1 MLIGGADGNPF
12 TVALMGA
19 GDFFGEQALLNRA
32 AVRGATIQAIEP
44 TETLVV
50 GRGEFEELRQQ
61 HPEVDRLLIG
71 VLVAM
76 VDRLTRQVAELTDVP
91 GTVRIYRRIV
101 ALAELYADDAGAA
114 AAPIEIPLTQ
124 DQLAGL
130 AGVHLRLTSR
140 VLGEARAAGL
150 LDTSKRRLVVARP
163 RGPAATGRARAVRA
177 GRRPL
182 SRPRGRRAAIRLDE
196 PVGALGAEV
205 DAVGGQHL
213 LVVGDGV
220 PVGDGQVAAT
230 SGRRGAACRRRPG
243 CASGRSS
250 RWTFTHTTGTSA
262 PMVSSI
268 VVTSSW

>member
-1 MLIGGADGNPF
+1 MDPDPPLLAALPEEARASLLQRCRRRQYARGAYLVYEGDPGDSLHLIVRGRVAVLIGGVDGNPF
-12 TVALMGA
+12 TVALMSA

-32 AVRGATIQAIEP
+32 AVRGASIQAIEP

-101 ALAELYADDAGAA
+101 ALAELYAGDDAGPPAS
-114 AAPIEIPLTQ
+114 PIEIPLTQ

-140 VLGEARAAGL
+140 VLGEARTAGL
-150 LDTSKRRLVVARP
+150 LDTSKRRLVVRDLEGL
-163 RGPAATGRARAVRA
+163 RRRAELGTSGQGA
-177 GRRPL
+177 GR
-182 SRPRGRRAAIRLDE
+182 
-196 PVGALGAEV
+196 
-205 DAVGGQHL
+205 
-213 LVVGDGV
+213 
-220 PVGDGQVAAT
+220 
-230 SGRRGAACRRRPG
+230 
-243 CASGRSS
+243 
-250 RWTFTHTTGTSA
+250 
-262 PMVSSI
+262 
-268 VVTSSW
+268 

>member
-1 MLIGGADGNPF
+1 MSTDPPLLAALTEEARASLLKRCRRRQYGRGAYLVYEGDPGDSLHLIVRGRVAVLIGGADGNPF

-50 GRGEFEELRQQ
+50 GRGEFEELRLQ

-76 VDRLTRQVAELTDVP
+76 VDRLTHQVAELTDVP

-101 ALAELYADDAGAA
+101 ALAELYADDSGPA

-150 LDTSKRRLVVARP
+150 LDTSKRRLVVRDLEGLRQRAEL
-163 RGPAATGRARAVRA
+163 GPSGQGA
-177 GRRPL
+177 GR
-182 SRPRGRRAAIRLDE
+182 
-196 PVGALGAEV
+196 
-205 DAVGGQHL
+205 
-213 LVVGDGV
+213 
-220 PVGDGQVAAT
+220 
-230 SGRRGAACRRRPG
+230 
-243 CASGRSS
+243 
-250 RWTFTHTTGTSA
+250 
-262 PMVSSI
+262 
-268 VVTSSW
+268 

>member
-1 MLIGGADGNPF
+1 MHPDPPLLAALTEEARASLLERCRRRQYGRGAYLVYEGDPGDSLHLIVRGRVAVLIGGAAGNPF

-19 GDFFGEQALLNRA
+19 GDFFGEQALLNQA

-44 TETLVV
+44 TETLVL

-101 ALAELYADDAGAA
+101 ALAELYADERRGASA
-114 AAPIEIPLTQ
+114 TIEIPLTQ
-124 DQLAGL
+124 EQLAGL

-150 LDTSKRRLVVARP
+150 LDTSKRRLVVRDLEGL
-163 RGPAATGRARAVRA
+163 RQRAELGTSGQGA
-177 GRRPL
+177 GR
-182 SRPRGRRAAIRLDE
+182 
-196 PVGALGAEV
+196 
-205 DAVGGQHL
+205 
-213 LVVGDGV
+213 
-220 PVGDGQVAAT
+220 
-230 SGRRGAACRRRPG
+230 
-243 CASGRSS
+243 
-250 RWTFTHTTGTSA
+250 
-262 PMVSSI
+262 
-268 VVTSSW
+268 

>member
-1 MLIGGADGNPF
+1 MSTDPPLLAALTEEARASLLQRCRRRQYGRGAYLVYEGDPGDSLHLIVRGRVAVLIGGADGNPF
-12 TVALMGA
+12 TVALMSA

-76 VDRLTRQVAELTDVP
+76 VDRLTHQVAELTDVP

-101 ALAELYADDAGAA
+101 ALAELYADEAGT

-140 VLGEARAAGL
+140 VLGEARAEGL
-150 LDTSKRRLVVARP
+150 LDTSKGRLVVRDLEGLRQRAEL
-163 RGPAATGRARAVRA
+163 GPSGQGA
-177 GRRPL
+177 GR
-182 SRPRGRRAAIRLDE
+182 
-196 PVGALGAEV
+196 
-205 DAVGGQHL
+205 
-213 LVVGDGV
+213 
-220 PVGDGQVAAT
+220 
-230 SGRRGAACRRRPG
+230 
-243 CASGRSS
+243 
-250 RWTFTHTTGTSA
+250 
-262 PMVSSI
+262 
-268 VVTSSW
+268 

>member
-1 MLIGGADGNPF
+1 MIIRGRVAVLIGGVDGNPF
-12 TVALMGA
+12 TVALMSA

-101 ALAELYADDAGAA
+101 ALAELYADEAGEAP
-114 AAPIEIPLTQ
+114 APIEIPLTQ

-140 VLGEARAAGL
+140 VLGEARAEGL
-150 LDTSKRRLVVARP
+150 LDTSKRRLVVRDLEGLRQRAEL
-163 RGPAATGRARAVRA
+163 GPSGQGA
-177 GRRPL
+177 G
-182 SRPRGRRAAIRLDE
+182 S
-196 PVGALGAEV
+196 
-205 DAVGGQHL
+205 
-213 LVVGDGV
+213 
-220 PVGDGQVAAT
+220 
-230 SGRRGAACRRRPG
+230 
-243 CASGRSS
+243 
-250 RWTFTHTTGTSA
+250 
-262 PMVSSI
+262 
-268 VVTSSW
+268 

>member
-1 MLIGGADGNPF
+1 MS
-12 TVALMGA
+12 A

-91 GTVRIYRRIV
+91 ATVRIYRRIV
-101 ALAELYADDAGAA
+101 ALAEVYAHEAGAA

-140 VLGEARAAGL
+140 VLGEARAEGL
-150 LDTSKRRLVVARP
+150 LDTSKRRLVVRDLEGLRQRAEL
-163 RGPAATGRARAVRA
+163 GPSGQGA
-177 GRRPL
+177 GR
-182 SRPRGRRAAIRLDE
+182 
-196 PVGALGAEV
+196 
-205 DAVGGQHL
+205 
-213 LVVGDGV
+213 
-220 PVGDGQVAAT
+220 
-230 SGRRGAACRRRPG
+230 
-243 CASGRSS
+243 
-250 RWTFTHTTGTSA
+250 
-262 PMVSSI
+262 
-268 VVTSSW
+268 

>member
-1 MLIGGADGNPF
+1 MSTDPPLLAALTEEARASLLKRCRRRQYGRGAYLVYEGDPGDSLHLIVRGRVAVLIGGADGNPF

-61 HPEVDRLLIG
+61 HPELDRLLIG

-101 ALAELYADDAGAA
+101 ALAELYAVDAAPA

-150 LDTSKRRLVVARP
+150 LDTSKRRLVVRDLEGLRQRAEL
-163 RGPAATGRARAVRA
+163 GPSGQGA
-177 GRRPL
+177 GR
-182 SRPRGRRAAIRLDE
+182 
-196 PVGALGAEV
+196 
-205 DAVGGQHL
+205 
-213 LVVGDGV
+213 
-220 PVGDGQVAAT
+220 
-230 SGRRGAACRRRPG
+230 
-243 CASGRSS
+243 
-250 RWTFTHTTGTSA
+250 
-262 PMVSSI
+262 
-268 VVTSSW
+268 

>member
-1 MLIGGADGNPF
+1 
-12 TVALMGA
+12 MGP

-32 AVRGATIQAIEP
+32 AVRSATIQAVES

-91 GTVRIYRRIV
+91 GTVRIYRRLV
-101 ALAELYADDAGAA
+101 ALAELYGGDERTRQ
-114 AAPIEIPLTQ
+114 PIEIPLTQ

-150 LDTSKRRLVVARP
+150 LDTSQRRLVVRDLDGL
-163 RGPAATGRARAVRA
+163 RHRA
-177 GRRPL
+177 GP
-182 SRPRGRRAAIRLDE
+182 
-196 PVGALGAEV
+196 
-205 DAVGGQHL
+205 
-213 LVVGDGV
+213 
-220 PVGDGQVAAT
+220 
-230 SGRRGAACRRRPG
+230 
-243 CASGRSS
+243 
-250 RWTFTHTTGTSA
+250 
-262 PMVSSI
+262 
-268 VVTSSW
+268 

>member
-1 MLIGGADGNPF
+1 VSTDPPLLTALTEEARASLLDRCRRRQYGRGAYLVYEGDPGDSLHLIVRGRVAVLIGGADGNPF

-101 ALAELYADDAGAA
+101 ALAELYADDDATAP
-114 AAPIEIPLTQ
+114 APIEIPLTQ

-150 LDTSKRRLVVARP
+150 LDTSKRRLVVRDLEGLRQRAEL
-163 RGPAATGRARAVRA
+163 GPSGQGA
-177 GRRPL
+177 GR
-182 SRPRGRRAAIRLDE
+182 
-196 PVGALGAEV
+196 
-205 DAVGGQHL
+205 
-213 LVVGDGV
+213 
-220 PVGDGQVAAT
+220 
-230 SGRRGAACRRRPG
+230 
-243 CASGRSS
+243 
-250 RWTFTHTTGTSA
+250 
-262 PMVSSI
+262 
-268 VVTSSW
+268 

>member
-1 MLIGGADGNPF
+1 MSTDPPLLAALTEEARASLLKRCRRRQYGRGAYLVYEGDPGDSLHLIVRGRVAVLIGGADGNPF

-101 ALAELYADDAGAA
+101 ALAELYADEAGAA

-140 VLGEARAAGL
+140 VLGEARADGL
-150 LDTSKRRLVVARP
+150 LDTSKRRLVVRDLEGLRQRAEL
-163 RGPAATGRARAVRA
+163 GPSGQGA
-177 GRRPL
+177 GR
-182 SRPRGRRAAIRLDE
+182 
-196 PVGALGAEV
+196 
-205 DAVGGQHL
+205 
-213 LVVGDGV
+213 
-220 PVGDGQVAAT
+220 
-230 SGRRGAACRRRPG
+230 
-243 CASGRSS
+243 
-250 RWTFTHTTGTSA
+250 
-262 PMVSSI
+262 
-268 VVTSSW
+268 

>member
-1 MLIGGADGNPF
+1 MSTDPPLLAALTEEARASLLQRCRRRQYGRGAYLVYEGDPGDSLHLIVRGRVAVLIGGADGNPF
-12 TVALMGA
+12 TVALMSA

-101 ALAELYADDAGAA
+101 ALAELYTDDAGAA

-150 LDTSKRRLVVARP
+150 LDTSKRRLVVRDLEGLRHRAEL
-163 RGPAATGRARAVRA
+163 GPSGQGA
-177 GRRPL
+177 GR
-182 SRPRGRRAAIRLDE
+182 
-196 PVGALGAEV
+196 
-205 DAVGGQHL
+205 
-213 LVVGDGV
+213 
-220 PVGDGQVAAT
+220 
-230 SGRRGAACRRRPG
+230 
-243 CASGRSS
+243 
-250 RWTFTHTTGTSA
+250 
-262 PMVSSI
+262 
-268 VVTSSW
+268 

>member
-1 MLIGGADGNPF
+1 VSTDPPLLAALTDEARASLLQRCRRRQYGRGAYLVYEGDPGDSLHLIVRGRVAVLIGGADGNPF
-12 TVALMGA
+12 TVALMSA

-50 GRGEFEELRQQ
+50 GRGEFEELRQL

-101 ALAELYADDAGAA
+101 ALAELYADDDEGSPAA
-114 AAPIEIPLTQ
+114 SIEIPLTQ

-150 LDTSKRRLVVARP
+150 LDTSKRRLVVRNLEGLRQRAEL
-163 RGPAATGRARAVRA
+163 GPSGQ
-177 GRRPL
+177 
-182 SRPRGRRAAIRLDE
+182 
-196 PVGALGAEV
+196 GA
-205 DAVGGQHL
+205 D
-213 LVVGDGV
+213 
-220 PVGDGQVAAT
+220 
-230 SGRRGAACRRRPG
+230 R
-243 CASGRSS
+243 
-250 RWTFTHTTGTSA
+250 
-262 PMVSSI
+262 
-268 VVTSSW
+268 

>member
-1 MLIGGADGNPF
+1 MGTDPPLLAALTDEARASLLQRCRRRQYGRGAYLVYEGDPGDSLHLIVRGRVAVLIGGADGNPF
-12 TVALMGA
+12 TVALMSA

-61 HPEVDRLLIG
+61 HPEVDRLLIA

-101 ALAELYADDAGAA
+101 ALADLYSHDDAGSPSAS
-114 AAPIEIPLTQ
+114 IEIPLTQ

-150 LDTSKRRLVVARP
+150 LDTSKRRLVVRDLEGLRHRAEL
-163 RGPAATGRARAVRA
+163 GPSGQ
-177 GRRPL
+177 
-182 SRPRGRRAAIRLDE
+182 
-196 PVGALGAEV
+196 GA
-205 DAVGGQHL
+205 
-213 LVVGDGV
+213 DG
-220 PVGDGQVAAT
+220 
-230 SGRRGAACRRRPG
+230 
-243 CASGRSS
+243 
-250 RWTFTHTTGTSA
+250 
-262 PMVSSI
+262 
-268 VVTSSW
+268 

>member
-1 MLIGGADGNPF
+1 VSTDPPLLTALTEEARASLLRRCRRRQYGRGAYLVYEGDPGDSLHLIVRGRVAVLLGGADGNPF

-101 ALAELYADDAGAA
+101 ALAELYADDAGPATD
-114 AAPIEIPLTQ
+114 PIEIPLTQ

-150 LDTSKRRLVVARP
+150 LDTSKRRLVVRDLEGLRQRAEL
-163 RGPAATGRARAVRA
+163 GPSGQGA
-177 GRRPL
+177 GR
-182 SRPRGRRAAIRLDE
+182 
-196 PVGALGAEV
+196 
-205 DAVGGQHL
+205 
-213 LVVGDGV
+213 
-220 PVGDGQVAAT
+220 
-230 SGRRGAACRRRPG
+230 
-243 CASGRSS
+243 
-250 RWTFTHTTGTSA
+250 
-262 PMVSSI
+262 
-268 VVTSSW
+268 

>member
-1 MLIGGADGNPF
+1 MSTDPPLLAALTDEARASLLQRCRRRQYGRGAYLVYEGDPGDSLHLIVRGRVAVLIGGADGNPF

-101 ALAELYADDAGAA
+101 ALAELYTDEAGTA

-124 DQLAGL
+124 DQLAGPGRR
-130 AGVHLRLTSR
+130 APAADEPG
-140 VLGEARAAGL
+140 ARRGPRRGL
-150 LDTSKRRLVVARP
+150 LDTSKRRLVVRDLEGLRQRAEL
-163 RGPAATGRARAVRA
+163 GPSGQGA
-177 GRRPL
+177 GR
-182 SRPRGRRAAIRLDE
+182 
-196 PVGALGAEV
+196 
-205 DAVGGQHL
+205 
-213 LVVGDGV
+213 
-220 PVGDGQVAAT
+220 
-230 SGRRGAACRRRPG
+230 
-243 CASGRSS
+243 
-250 RWTFTHTTGTSA
+250 
-262 PMVSSI
+262 
-268 VVTSSW
+268 

>member
-1 MLIGGADGNPF
+1 VSTDPPLLAALTEEARASLLKRCRRRQYGRGAYLVYEGDPGDSLHLIVRGRVAVLIGGADGNPF

-101 ALAELYADDAGAA
+101 ALAELYADEAGAA

-140 VLGEARAAGL
+140 VLGEARADGL
-150 LDTSKRRLVVARP
+150 LDTSKRRLVVRDLEGLRQRAEL
-163 RGPAATGRARAVRA
+163 GPSGQGA
-177 GRRPL
+177 GR
-182 SRPRGRRAAIRLDE
+182 
-196 PVGALGAEV
+196 
-205 DAVGGQHL
+205 
-213 LVVGDGV
+213 
-220 PVGDGQVAAT
+220 
-230 SGRRGAACRRRPG
+230 
-243 CASGRSS
+243 
-250 RWTFTHTTGTSA
+250 
-262 PMVSSI
+262 
-268 VVTSSW
+268 

>member
-1 MLIGGADGNPF
+1 MSTDPPLLAALTEEARASLLQRCRRRQYGRGAYLVYEGDPGDSLHLIVRGRVAVLIGGADGNPF

-19 GDFFGEQALLNRA
+19 GDFFGEQALLHRA

-101 ALAELYADDAGAA
+101 ALAELYADEAGKA

-150 LDTSKRRLVVARP
+150 LDTSKRRLVVRDLEGLRQRAEL
-163 RGPAATGRARAVRA
+163 GPSGQ
-177 GRRPL
+177 
-182 SRPRGRRAAIRLDE
+182 
-196 PVGALGAEV
+196 GA
-205 DAVGGQHL
+205 
-213 LVVGDGV
+213 DG
-220 PVGDGQVAAT
+220 
-230 SGRRGAACRRRPG
+230 
-243 CASGRSS
+243 
-250 RWTFTHTTGTSA
+250 
-262 PMVSSI
+262 
-268 VVTSSW
+268 

>member
-1 MLIGGADGNPF
+1 MSTDPPLLAALTEDARASLLQRCRRRQYGRGAYLVYEGDPGDSLHLIVRGRVAVLIGGADGNPF
-12 TVALMGA
+12 TVALMSA

-101 ALAELYADDAGAA
+101 ALAELYADEAGEAA
-114 AAPIEIPLTQ
+114 SPIEIPLTQ

-140 VLGEARAAGL
+140 VLGEARAEGL
-150 LDTSKRRLVVARP
+150 LDTSKRRLVVRDLDGLRQRAEL
-163 RGPAATGRARAVRA
+163 GPSGQGA
-177 GRRPL
+177 G
-182 SRPRGRRAAIRLDE
+182 G
-196 PVGALGAEV
+196 
-205 DAVGGQHL
+205 
-213 LVVGDGV
+213 
-220 PVGDGQVAAT
+220 
-230 SGRRGAACRRRPG
+230 
-243 CASGRSS
+243 
-250 RWTFTHTTGTSA
+250 
-262 PMVSSI
+262 
-268 VVTSSW
+268 

>member
-1 MLIGGADGNPF
+1 VSTDPPLLSALTKEARASLLQRCRRRQYGRGAYLVYEGDPGDSLHLIVRGRVAVLIGGADGNPF
-12 TVALMGA
+12 TVALMSA

-101 ALAELYADDAGAA
+101 ALAELYADEAGEA

-140 VLGEARAAGL
+140 VLGEARAEGL
-150 LDTSKRRLVVARP
+150 LDTSKRRLVVRDLEGLRQRAEL
-163 RGPAATGRARAVRA
+163 GPSGQGA
-177 GRRPL
+177 GR
-182 SRPRGRRAAIRLDE
+182 
-196 PVGALGAEV
+196 
-205 DAVGGQHL
+205 
-213 LVVGDGV
+213 
-220 PVGDGQVAAT
+220 
-230 SGRRGAACRRRPG
+230 
-243 CASGRSS
+243 
-250 RWTFTHTTGTSA
+250 
-262 PMVSSI
+262 
-268 VVTSSW
+268 

>member
-1 MLIGGADGNPF
+1 VSTDPPLLAALTEEARASLLQRCRRRQYGRGAYLVYEGDPGDSLHLIVRGRVAVLIGGADGNPF

-101 ALAELYADDAGAA
+101 ALAELYADEAGKA

-140 VLGEARAAGL
+140 VLGEARADGL
-150 LDTSKRRLVVARP
+150 LDTSKRRLVVRDLEGLRQRAEL
-163 RGPAATGRARAVRA
+163 GPSGQGA
-177 GRRPL
+177 GR
-182 SRPRGRRAAIRLDE
+182 
-196 PVGALGAEV
+196 
-205 DAVGGQHL
+205 
-213 LVVGDGV
+213 
-220 PVGDGQVAAT
+220 
-230 SGRRGAACRRRPG
+230 
-243 CASGRSS
+243 
-250 RWTFTHTTGTSA
+250 
-262 PMVSSI
+262 
-268 VVTSSW
+268 

>member
-1 MLIGGADGNPF
+1 MSTDPPLLAALTEEARASLLKRCRRRQYGRGAYLVYEGDPGDSLHLIVRGRVAVLIGGADGNPF

-101 ALAELYADDAGAA
+101 ALAELYADEAGAA
-114 AAPIEIPLTQ
+114 ATPIEIPLTQ

-140 VLGEARAAGL
+140 VLGEARADGL
-150 LDTSKRRLVVARP
+150 LDTSKRRLVVRDLEGLRQRAEL
-163 RGPAATGRARAVRA
+163 GPSGQGA
-177 GRRPL
+177 GR
-182 SRPRGRRAAIRLDE
+182 
-196 PVGALGAEV
+196 
-205 DAVGGQHL
+205 
-213 LVVGDGV
+213 
-220 PVGDGQVAAT
+220 
-230 SGRRGAACRRRPG
+230 
-243 CASGRSS
+243 
-250 RWTFTHTTGTSA
+250 
-262 PMVSSI
+262 
-268 VVTSSW
+268 

>member
-1 MLIGGADGNPF
+1 MSTDPPLLTALTEEARASLLHRCRRRQYGRGAYLVYEGDPGDSLHLIVRGRVAVLIGGADGNPF

-61 HPEVDRLLIG
+61 HPELDRLLIG

-101 ALAELYADDAGAA
+101 ALAELYADDAATA
-114 AAPIEIPLTQ
+114 PAPIEIPLTQ

-140 VLGEARAAGL
+140 VLGEARADGL
-150 LDTSKRRLVVARP
+150 LDTSKRRLVVRDLEGLRQRAEL
-163 RGPAATGRARAVRA
+163 GPSGQGA
-177 GRRPL
+177 GR
-182 SRPRGRRAAIRLDE
+182 
-196 PVGALGAEV
+196 
-205 DAVGGQHL
+205 
-213 LVVGDGV
+213 
-220 PVGDGQVAAT
+220 
-230 SGRRGAACRRRPG
+230 
-243 CASGRSS
+243 
-250 RWTFTHTTGTSA
+250 
-262 PMVSSI
+262 
-268 VVTSSW
+268 

>member
-1 MLIGGADGNPF
+1 VSTDPPLLAALTEEARASLLRRCRRRQYGRGAYLVYEGDPGDSLHLIVRGRVAVLIGGADGNPF

-44 TETLVV
+44 TETLVL
-50 GRGEFEELRQQ
+50 GRGEFEELRQH

-91 GTVRIYRRIV
+91 GSVRIYRRIV
-101 ALAELYADDAGAA
+101 ALAELYANDDEGAP

-150 LDTSKRRLVVARP
+150 LDTSKRRLVVRDVEGL
-163 RGPAATGRARAVRA
+163 R
-177 GRRPL
+177 
-182 SRPRGRRAAIRLDE
+182 RRAELG
-196 PVGALGAEV
+196 PSGQGA
-205 DAVGGQHL
+205 D
-213 LVVGDGV
+213 
-220 PVGDGQVAAT
+220 
-230 SGRRGAACRRRPG
+230 R
-243 CASGRSS
+243 
-250 RWTFTHTTGTSA
+250 
-262 PMVSSI
+262 
-268 VVTSSW
+268 

>member
-1 MLIGGADGNPF
+1 VNTDPPLLAALSEEARASLLERCRRRQYGRGAYLVYEGDPGDSLHVIVRGRVAVLIGGADGNPF
-12 TVALMGA
+12 TVALMSA

-44 TETLVV
+44 TETLVI

-101 ALAELYADDAGAA
+101 ALAELYADDSGAA

-150 LDTSKRRLVVARP
+150 LDTSKRRMVVRDLEGLRQRAEL
-163 RGPAATGRARAVRA
+163 GPSGQGA
-177 GRRPL
+177 GR
-182 SRPRGRRAAIRLDE
+182 
-196 PVGALGAEV
+196 
-205 DAVGGQHL
+205 
-213 LVVGDGV
+213 
-220 PVGDGQVAAT
+220 
-230 SGRRGAACRRRPG
+230 
-243 CASGRSS
+243 
-250 RWTFTHTTGTSA
+250 
-262 PMVSSI
+262 
-268 VVTSSW
+268 

>member
-1 MLIGGADGNPF
+1 VSTDPPLLAALTEEARASLLKRCRRRQYGRGAYLVYEGDPGDSLHLIVRGRVAVLIGGADGNPF

-101 ALAELYADDAGAA
+101 ALAELYADEAGAA
-114 AAPIEIPLTQ
+114 ATPIEIPLTQ

-140 VLGEARAAGL
+140 VLGEARAEGL
-150 LDTSKRRLVVARP
+150 LDTSKRRLVVRDLEGLRQRAEL
-163 RGPAATGRARAVRA
+163 GPSGQGA
-177 GRRPL
+177 GR
-182 SRPRGRRAAIRLDE
+182 
-196 PVGALGAEV
+196 
-205 DAVGGQHL
+205 
-213 LVVGDGV
+213 
-220 PVGDGQVAAT
+220 
-230 SGRRGAACRRRPG
+230 
-243 CASGRSS
+243 
-250 RWTFTHTTGTSA
+250 
-262 PMVSSI
+262 
-268 VVTSSW
+268 

>member
-1 MLIGGADGNPF
+1 VSTDPPLLAALTEEARASLLQRCRRRQYGRGAYLVYEGDPGDSLHLIVRGRVAVLIGGADGNPF
-12 TVALMGA
+12 TVALMSA

-101 ALAELYADDAGAA
+101 ALAELYADEAGEA

-140 VLGEARAAGL
+140 VLGEARAEGL
-150 LDTSKRRLVVARP
+150 LDTSKRRLVVRDLEGLRQRAEL
-163 RGPAATGRARAVRA
+163 GPSGQGA
-177 GRRPL
+177 GR
-182 SRPRGRRAAIRLDE
+182 
-196 PVGALGAEV
+196 
-205 DAVGGQHL
+205 
-213 LVVGDGV
+213 
-220 PVGDGQVAAT
+220 
-230 SGRRGAACRRRPG
+230 
-243 CASGRSS
+243 
-250 RWTFTHTTGTSA
+250 
-262 PMVSSI
+262 
-268 VVTSSW
+268 

>member
-1 MLIGGADGNPF
+1 VSTDPPLLTALTEEARASLLDRCRRRQYGRGAYLVYEGDPGDSLHLIVRGRVAVLIGGADGNPF
-12 TVALMGA
+12 TVALMSA

-61 HPEVDRLLIG
+61 HPELDRLLIG

-101 ALAELYADDAGAA
+101 ALAELYADDAATA
-114 AAPIEIPLTQ
+114 PAPIEIPLTQ

-150 LDTSKRRLVVARP
+150 LDTSKRRLVVRDLEGLRQRAEL
-163 RGPAATGRARAVRA
+163 GPSGQGA
-177 GRRPL
+177 GR
-182 SRPRGRRAAIRLDE
+182 
-196 PVGALGAEV
+196 
-205 DAVGGQHL
+205 
-213 LVVGDGV
+213 
-220 PVGDGQVAAT
+220 
-230 SGRRGAACRRRPG
+230 
-243 CASGRSS
+243 
-250 RWTFTHTTGTSA
+250 
-262 PMVSSI
+262 
-268 VVTSSW
+268 